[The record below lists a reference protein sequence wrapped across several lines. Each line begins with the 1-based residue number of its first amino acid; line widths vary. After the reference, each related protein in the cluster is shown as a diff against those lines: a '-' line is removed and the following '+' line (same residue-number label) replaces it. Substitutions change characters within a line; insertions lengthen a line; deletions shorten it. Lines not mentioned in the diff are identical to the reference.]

1 MADIPVEFEQK
12 KIFDNNDPLMRA
24 VLTNVATF
32 SGDISTVLGNL
43 TNFLNL
49 TKTFLQALTDPLALV
64 LIPSLNALIAALED
78 LKNIGF
84 GSLSVWPWE
93 VGKLESGVDKT
104 KLEQALTALIAS
116 LADVDAQRVFYDQ
129 VSKTWKVLWDSTDEV
144 KEDEINE
151 NHEGDQ

>member
-49 TKTFLQALTDPLALV
+49 TKTFIL
-64 LIPSLNALIAALED
+64 
-78 LKNIGF
+78 
-84 GSLSVWPWE
+84 
-93 VGKLESGVDKT
+93 
-104 KLEQALTALIAS
+104 
-116 LADVDAQRVFYDQ
+116 
-129 VSKTWKVLWDSTDEV
+129 
-144 KEDEINE
+144 
-151 NHEGDQ
+151 HC

>member
-43 TNFLNL
+43 TNFLTL

-93 VGKLESGVDKT
+93 VGKL
-104 KLEQALTALIAS
+104 
-116 LADVDAQRVFYDQ
+116 
-129 VSKTWKVLWDSTDEV
+129 
-144 KEDEINE
+144 
-151 NHEGDQ
+151 